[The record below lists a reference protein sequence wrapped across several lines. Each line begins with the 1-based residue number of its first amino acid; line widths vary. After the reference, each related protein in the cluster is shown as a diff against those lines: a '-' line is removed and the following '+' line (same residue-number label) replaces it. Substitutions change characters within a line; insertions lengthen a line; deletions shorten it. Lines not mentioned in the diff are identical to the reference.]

1 MPYLVIPSVGAGSV
15 VVVAIVVVALSTV
28 VVGWVDVVGTTV
40 VVVTWVV
47 EGAEVLVGGTS
58 VVVLARCGWVVVSL
72 AALSETSGPH
82 ATAKTV
88 NAANKARQ
96 G

>member
-15 VVVAIVVVALSTV
+15 VVVAIVVVVLSAV
-28 VVGWVDVVGTTV
+28 VVGWVDVVGATV

-47 EGAEVLVGGTS
+47 EGTEVLVGGTS
-58 VVVLARCGWVVVSL
+58 VVVLACCGWVVVSL
-72 AALSETSGPH
+72 APLSEISGAH
-82 ATAKTV
+82 ATAKI
-88 NAANKARQ
+88 ANTANSARQ

>member
-15 VVVAIVVVALSTV
+15 VVVAIVVVVLSAV
-28 VVGWVDVVGTTV
+28 VVGWVDVVGATV

-47 EGAEVLVGGTS
+47 EGTEVLVGGIS
-58 VVVLARCGWVVVSL
+58 VVVLACCGWVVASL
-72 AALSETSGPH
+72 AALSEISGPH

-88 NAANKARQ
+88 NAANRARQ